1 MRNHV
6 DKSDRTQKREITKEG
21 NGVPDLQT
29 AKQVDA
35 CAAASIQ
42 RANPNSLTIRSAM
55 RVCSLANRILTP
67 EEHDKAM
74 AEVTGLRAGKKC
86 VFLLLFFNRACSS

>member
-1 MRNHV
+1 MAGETMSINQTAH
-6 DKSDRTQKREITKEG
+6 KKREITKEG
-21 NGVPDLQT
+21 NGGHDLQT

-42 RANPNSLTIRSAM
+42 RANSNSLTIRSAM

-67 EEHDKAM
+67 KEHDKVM

-86 VFLLLFFNRACSS
+86 VLFVVIF